1 MPATHTSKKGQATGG
16 ITPRAGVDFLR
27 LLPCCCCCCCRLR
40 FSVTLCKCVLAN
52 PVKIAFG
59 TCQHCVASQ
68 KSQNPKTKNTQ
79 KKKEKPQTP
88 LQPPPTQ
95 PLPPPLVTLCP
106 SFFATFCSAI
116 FITRYVFALFRLVSC
131 NSRTFISL
139 VIHFHSYLHASIGKL
154 FLGFVWDSVLGF
166 SDFSLCCCFYF
177 SRSLFDAAFFF
188 M

>member
-1 MPATHTSKKGQATGG
+1 MST
-16 ITPRAGVDFLR
+16 LR
-27 LLPCCCCCCCRLR
+27 
-40 FSVTLCKCVLAN
+40 
-52 PVKIAFG
+52 
-59 TCQHCVASQ
+59 CQP
-68 KSQNPKTKNTQ
+68 KKTKPKNEKHP

-88 LQPPPTQ
+88 LQPPPHQ

-139 VIHFHSYLHASIGKL
+139 VIHFHSYLHASIAKL

-166 SDFSLCCCFYF
+166 SDFSPCCCFYF

-188 M
+188 MWVAAVFFWDWLWIWIRFLGLSRELALTVNALHL